1 MLDVPCVQR
10 VSATR
15 VAASGAVACV
25 AVVARALYVAPA
37 QKCECEAAPSERQLY
52 VANVEVGLAWTAIL
66 GLAWVSIREVY
77 KAASKLRDSKNL
89 KATLWGL
96 LNYRLENWWARS
108 PAAIPLSLLYVTL
121 TVNMVGGL
129 LYNACTGESLG
140 TAIFRT
146 WTFLSDP
153 SAHTELDS
161 LGATLLG
168 FVLTVLGMI
177 ICGFLIS
184 IITDMVNEHVASIKK
199 GNSHVIEAG
208 HTAILGFSTNLRPL
222 IAQIAIANESEGGG
236 AVVVL
241 ASRPNEFLQ
250 KEVSYMAPDEVK
262 STQVVVRSGSPLR
275 VQDLE
280 VASARTARAIII
292 LADNEVSAEESD
304 AVVMRTVLALSA
316 FESLDGHIVAELRD
330 VDNQDHIQL
339 ISRHN
344 IECVVAHD
352 FIGRLMIQCARQPQ
366 LADVIESLYGFNDDE
381 IYMEKWPALVGL
393 SFAQVSRAFD
403 FAIPIGVKRG
413 DNVTVNPADPW
424 SFFIQADDEIVV
436 VAEDNDTYAPVADL
450 DAIETPPR
458 PQKIVSSIP
467 DAQRPQHFL
476 FLGWRRD
483 VMDMIR
489 FLDDI
494 LSAGSTLTIMS
505 MLPVTQRLTDLA
517 ENGRRLDLHSLA
529 LHHVVGNHVS
539 RRQLARLPLC
549 WYDAILILSEKSQ
562 EAKVLATDSLSCASL
577 VLVRDIQAH
586 KACPSK
592 PPSGFLNSSPAA
604 RAGPLSPKRLCAT
617 TVNLNHDATSSLAT
631 FGHLQGTSSH
641 DPSLGF
647 DDNGDDAA
655 NYARHHRET
664 SVVSPGPGDPALANS
679 SLAVHANSSVRSS
692 SDETP
697 RGSLRRESPNLL
709 ERLLVEARKSDDRDD
724 DDDDYVAAR
733 PATPSNAGDD
743 ASAADEAADTQ
754 TSVSRRREAKTQI
767 ICELLDSQMR
777 YQLTRFCDV
786 IASNDFVSRILA
798 MVSERAEINQ
808 VLLSLLSERGSEIL
822 LRPLR
827 DYARHKERLN
837 FYDLAARA
845 LAAGEILIGYTCNDD
860 NAGKL
865 VINPKDKRVCLTWSN
880 SDRLAVIG
888 TDKTARQPTV

>member
-1 MLDVPCVQR
+1 MLDVQR
-10 VSATR
+10 VSAR
-15 VAASGAVACV
+15 FVASIAVALV
-25 AVVARALYVAPA
+25 GVIARALYVSPA
-37 QKCECEAAPSERQLY
+37 KTCECEATSTERPLY
-52 VANVEVGLAWTAIL
+52 VAKVEVGLAWTAIL
-66 GLAWVSIREVY
+66 ALAWVSIREVY
-77 KAASKLRDSKNL
+77 KAASKLRDSENL

-121 TVNMVGGL
+121 TVNMIGGL

-161 LGATLLG
+161 LGATFLG

-250 KEVSYMAPDEVK
+250 KEVSYMSSDEVK

-316 FESLDGHIVAELRD
+316 FESLDGHVVAELRD

-413 DNVTVNPADPW
+413 DSVTVNPSDPW
-424 SFFIQADDEIVV
+424 AFVIQPEDEIVV
-436 VAEDNDTYAPVADL
+436 IAEDNDTYAPVADL
-450 DAIETPPR
+450 HAIETPPR
-458 PQKIVSSIP
+458 PQKIVSSMP
-467 DAQRPQHFL
+467 DPQRPQHFL

-592 PPSGFLNSSPAA
+592 PPSGFLSSGPAA

-617 TVNLNHDATSSLAT
+617 TVNLNQNAAGLLATS
-631 FGHLQGTSSH
+631 GPLQGAASSSSH
-641 DPSLGF
+641 DQSLGF
-647 DDNGDDAA
+647 DDDGGEAGIFA
-655 NYARHHRET
+655 RNYRET
-664 SVVSPGPGDPALANS
+664 SVVSPGPVDLVAGNS
-679 SLAVHANSSVRSS
+679 SNLHANSSVRSS

-743 ASAADEAADTQ
+743 ASAGDEAGDAQ
-754 TSVSRRREAKTQI
+754 TTPSRRREAKTQI

-808 VLLSLLSERGSEIL
+808 VLLSLLSQRGSEIL

-860 NAGKL
+860 NGGRL
-865 VINPKDKRVCLTWSN
+865 VINPKDKRVCLTWSS